1 MLQTEGGDN
10 MTASLKAGIAKN
22 EFTLEE
28 DFAVY
33 KWRWLTV
40 SFGFDAGSGAKYHN
54 AEIHALT
61 KMVISELEQCFEKPD
76 HSYLDGYLMQRAK
89 LAGLDRPT
97 FDFTLDE
104 KAQYFLGHL
113 AAFSNKVHVITFEM
127 GSALLAGYV
136 NYLYAQE
143 DYVSVESAS
152 LPELYTQVRKN
163 PNAITPTYVTS
174 VFSVAYDVIYKREG
188 DKLAADAR
196 TKALTES
203 TQFICQVLTA
213 LYTLTLEMEAPRRI
227 SLFRMASAETVKR
240 MLEEPSSQLTFKLN
254 DKFEMEWS
262 GPKSHTLTNKLR

>member
-1 MLQTEGGDN
+1 
-10 MTASLKAGIAKN
+10 
-22 EFTLEE
+22 
-28 DFAVY
+28 
-33 KWRWLTV
+33 
-40 SFGFDAGSGAKYHN
+40 
-54 AEIHALT
+54 
-61 KMVISELEQCFEKPD
+61 
-76 HSYLDGYLMQRAK
+76 
-89 LAGLDRPT
+89 
-97 FDFTLDE
+97 
-104 KAQYFLGHL
+104 L